1 MNSMTQ
7 FLKISYL
14 VALVTFYCLK
24 GYNQEVIGLTENKV
38 IKEYLKSH
46 ETRMK
51 STANQHPVTL
61 PFIDDFSTSKVL
73 PDENLWEDNYAFI
86 NSDYPIEPISIGV
99 ATLDAID
106 NTGNVYAIDNNVTP
120 SDTLTS
126 RQIDLFEFKDSGV
139 PVTLSFWYQA
149 GGKGEPPE
157 EKDSL
162 LLEFFS
168 PKDTCWTRSAWKA
181 EQWPIDTFMQEIIS
195 VHDSLFQNGFK
206 FRFRNY
212 TSMSEQSF
220 KQGKGALSNVDQWHL
235 DYVLLDNRPVEEH
248 TKINDIAFIEKLRS
262 TLRYYESVPWSHLD
276 NVITDERLDTIPI
289 YIRNTYER
297 LNSPDDS
304 TTVIRQYYIKDL
316 NSNEYFKEPYPV
328 NGITEQFLNNSII
341 DRGDRFKPYYSQT
354 EEDFG
359 WFEVAAYFRDT
370 KHFKGNDTV
379 KRIEKFLDYYAYDD
393 GTAEFGFGISGESSA
408 GSLLANRFKL
418 YKSDTLRAL
427 DFYFNKTRDNY
438 NATKSFKICIW
449 EDNNGIPGELIYP
462 EDIEESPFLYPDS
475 LKGLNEFTRYSL
487 DTFLVVSG
495 TIYVGWQQTTVEFL
509 NLGYDINNA
518 NKKNILSNLSGE
530 WVPFSNSPSPE
541 GSLMIR
547 LVFGTNP
554 IITALKNNYRF
565 NKDLLTIYPNPAND
579 YISIRYPPAFDDYPL
594 TINIFDPLGR
604 IVYSSD
610 KTVSEIILSD
620 LKPGM
625 YILRISGIEGAAMIR
640 KLIISR

>member
-1 MNSMTQ
+1 M
-7 FLKISYL
+7 
-14 VALVTFYCLK
+14 
-24 GYNQEVIGLTENKV
+24 
-38 IKEYLKSH
+38 
-46 ETRMK
+46 
-51 STANQHPVTL
+51 
-61 PFIDDFSTSKVL
+61 
-73 PDENLWEDNYAFI
+73 
-86 NSDYPIEPISIGV
+86 
-99 ATLDAID
+99 
-106 NTGNVYAIDNNVTP
+106 
-120 SDTLTS
+120 
-126 RQIDLFEFKDSGV
+126 
-139 PVTLSFWYQA
+139 
-149 GGKGEPPE
+149 
-157 EKDSL
+157 
-162 LLEFFS
+162 
-168 PKDTCWTRSAWKA
+168 
-181 EQWPIDTFMQEIIS
+181 
-195 VHDSLFQNGFK
+195 
-206 FRFRNY
+206 
-212 TSMSEQSF
+212 
-220 KQGKGALSNVDQWHL
+220 
-235 DYVLLDNRPVEEH
+235 
-248 TKINDIAFIEKLRS
+248 
-262 TLRYYESVPWSHLD
+262 
-276 NVITDERLDTIPI
+276 
-289 YIRNTYER
+289 
-297 LNSPDDS
+297 
-304 TTVIRQYYIKDL
+304 

-625 YILRISGIEGAAMIR
+625 YILRISGTEGAAMIR
-640 KLIISR
+640 KFIISR